1 MRYDKKQIDQWIT
14 EWEQS
19 GLSIIKYCTGKP
31 FDKSTFYNWRKKLIG
46 SSDVVKKDRNFVPVQ
61 VTPSYIPHMS
71 IQYPNGVRLDLH
83 IMLSSEDVRVL
94 TGC

>member
-1 MRYDKKQIDQWIT
+1 MRYNKEQIGNWIS

-19 GLSIIKYCTGKP
+19 GLSISKYCDGKP
-31 FDKSTFYNWRKKLIG
+31 FDKSIFYNWRKKLIG
-46 SSDVVKKDRNFVPVQ
+46 SSEVVKKDRKFLPVQ

-71 IQYPNGVRLDLH
+71 IQYPNGVRIDIHTLMS
-83 IMLSSEDVRVL
+83 IEDIRVL

>member
-1 MRYDKKQIDQWIT
+1 MRYAKEQIDQWIS
-14 EWEQS
+14 EWNQS
-19 GLSIIKYCTGKP
+19 GQSIIKFCEGKP

-46 SSDVVKKDRNFVPVQ
+46 SSEVVKKDRKFVPVQ

-71 IQYPNGVRLDLH
+71 IQYPNGVRIDLH
-83 IMLSSEDVRVL
+83 TVMRIEDIRVL

>member
-14 EWEQS
+14 QWEQS
-19 GLSIIKYCTGKP
+19 GLSISKYCDGKP

-46 SSDVVKKDRNFVPVQ
+46 SSEVVKKDRKFLPVQ

-71 IQYPNGVRLDLH
+71 IQYPNGVRIDIHTLMS
-83 IMLSSEDVRVL
+83 IEDIRVL